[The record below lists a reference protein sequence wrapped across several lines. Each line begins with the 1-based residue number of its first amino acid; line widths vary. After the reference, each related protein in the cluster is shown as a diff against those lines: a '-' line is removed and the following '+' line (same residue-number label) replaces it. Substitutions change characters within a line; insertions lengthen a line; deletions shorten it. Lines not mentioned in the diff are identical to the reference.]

1 MAEIE
6 GVSGTR
12 VILYR
17 RFLVPW
23 NVGKWNAREDLV
35 LVTRECGIV
44 AELRDL
50 SSVLFNE
57 SHASVSAEAP
67 REPIPFENARPKYAV
82 RIEIKA
88 ECIEKMWVPNWQE
101 GDVQRSVWLRCHFS
115 DMGIDNWRFRF
126 MYRLCFGERLGCP
139 DVRAFGS
146 SVGPMWTGALPVIGL
161 TSRDGIAKSRL
172 GIRCDGEGFGVRH
185 TAFLCDLSLTGGKR
199 IRLLWR
205 QDLWSGCCLRHE
217 MRWSRDGKASQPSDL
232 PRCSEIKKGS
242 GSRFSRSGVHP
253 PTGTFQ

>member
-1 MAEIE
+1 MEC
-6 GVSGTR
+6 
-12 VILYR
+12 
-17 RFLVPW
+17 
-23 NVGKWNAREDLV
+23 REVECPRDLV

-44 AELRDL
+44 AELIDL

-57 SHASVSAEAP
+57 SHASVSAELRGSRYRSRMP
-67 REPIPFENARPKYAV
+67 PKV
-82 RIEIKA
+82 RRAIEIKA

-126 MYRLCFGERLGCP
+126 CIDLLRERLGCP

-172 GIRCDGEGFGVRH
+172 GIRCDGEGFGV
-185 TAFLCDLSLTGGKR
+185 G
-199 IRLLWR
+199 I
-205 QDLWSGCCLRHE
+205 
-217 MRWSRDGKASQPSDL
+217 QPS
-232 PRCSEIKKGS
+232 CA
-242 GSRFSRSGVHP
+242 
-253 PTGTFQ
+253 T

>member
-57 SHASVSAEAP
+57 SHASVSAETP

-88 ECIEKMWVPNWQE
+88 ERIEKMWVPDSNESKQWRCL
-101 GDVQRSVWLRCHFS
+101 VQV
-115 DMGIDNWRFRF
+115 
-126 MYRLCFGERLGCP
+126 
-139 DVRAFGS
+139 
-146 SVGPMWTGALPVIGL
+146 PV
-161 TSRDGIAKSRL
+161 
-172 GIRCDGEGFGVRH
+172 
-185 TAFLCDLSLTGGKR
+185 
-199 IRLLWR
+199 
-205 QDLWSGCCLRHE
+205 
-217 MRWSRDGKASQPSDL
+217 
-232 PRCSEIKKGS
+232 KK
-242 GSRFSRSGVHP
+242 
-253 PTGTFQ
+253 

>member
-1 MAEIE
+1 MEIALAEIE

-57 SHASVSAEAP
+57 SHASVSAETP

-115 DMGIDNWRFRF
+115 DMGINNWRFRF
-126 MYRLCFGERLGCP
+126 MYRLCCGERLGCP
-139 DVRAFGS
+139 DVRAFGT

-185 TAFLCDLSLTGGKR
+185 TAFLCDVSLTGGGANQTPMAAGSVE
-199 IRLLWR
+199 RLL
-205 QDLWSGCCLRHE
+205 
-217 MRWSRDGKASQPSDL
+217 
-232 PRCSEIKKGS
+232 SEA
-242 GSRFSRSGVHP
+242 
-253 PTGTFQ
+253 